1 MKALH
6 LAGALLG
13 SIATVRADLILHYP
27 FTESNPDA
35 TVPDAS
41 GNGNDGTLVGS
52 PELAGSNGLRLDG
65 VDDHVQLPGDLL
77 RDLTALTV
85 STQVLI
91 RSEQAGSY
99 FIFGLGVTSNGDG
112 NGYVFATGNPL
123 RAAISP
129 GNWEGEAESRSGDDL
144 PRDVWKTVTY
154 TLDSGSGEAAL
165 YLDGQKVADLTN
177 GNPIIAPGTIGGGST
192 PNNYIGRSQYEADS
206 YLAGS
211 VRDFRVYDTALTEE
225 EVQDLLPDEAS
236 RVESALAG
244 LTITN
249 AEDIRGNVHL
259 PSSVDGFDLTWESSD
274 TAVISADGIVTRQ
287 DNDAEVTL
295 TASISHSSGTT
306 DRSITTTVR
315 AAVSLPPFE
324 GYAFSYFTDNSVNG
338 EKIFFAASEGNDALH
353 WRELNGGGPVL
364 ASERG
369 TTGLR
374 DPFLIRSPEGDTFY
388 LIATD
393 LSIGSGTPWGDAV
406 KFGSRYLEVWESH
419 DLVEWS
425 EQRHILVAP
434 STAGNTWAPE
444 AFYDEEIGAYM
455 VFWASSLYEEG
466 DANRQGAT
474 YHRMM
479 YATTRDFVTFSEAQV
494 WQDAGMSRI
503 DTTVIRDPEGTYFR
517 FTKDEGAGGTGCTDI
532 IQEKSSS
539 LSGQMEE
546 WEIVATCIGRDA
558 GTQAVEGPTVFRG
571 NEGDANGGG
580 KYYLF
585 VDEYS
590 GRGYVPLETDDLGS
604 PEWRVSENYELPGS
618 PRHGTVIPVTAA
630 ELEYLVGTLG

>member
-1 MKALH
+1 MRALH

-13 SIATVRADLILHYP
+13 SLAAVQADLILHYP
-27 FTESNPDA
+27 LTEVAPDS
-35 TVPDAS
+35 TVLDAS

-52 PELAGSNGLRLDG
+52 PELTANGLRLDG
-65 VDDHVQLPGDLL
+65 VDDHVQLPDDLL
-77 RDLTALTV
+77 RDLTALTI

-91 RSEQAGSY
+91 RSEQAGNY
-99 FIFGLGVTSNGDG
+99 FIFGLGVTTSGDG

-129 GNWEGEAESRSGDDL
+129 GNWEGEAESRTDDDL
-144 PRDVWKTVTY
+144 PRDVWRTVTY
-154 TLDSGSGEAAL
+154 TLDSASGEAAL
-165 YLDGQKVADLTN
+165 YLDGEKVAGLTN
-177 GNPIIAPGTIGGGST
+177 DNPVVAPGTIGGGMT

-211 VRDFRVYDTALTEE
+211 VRDFRIYDTALTEE
-225 EVQDLLPDEAS
+225 EVKGLLPDEAS
-236 RVESALAG
+236 RVESALAA

-249 AEDIRGNVHL
+249 VGDVRGNIHL
-259 PSSVDGFDLTWESSD
+259 PSTVDGFDLTWESSD
-274 TAVISADGIVTRQ
+274 TAVISPDGIVTRQ
-287 DNDAEVTL
+287 DEDVEVTL
-295 TASISHSSGTT
+295 TGSIAHSSGITN
-306 DRSITTTVR
+306 RSITATVR
-315 AAVSLPPFE
+315 KAVSLPPFE
-324 GYAFSYFTDNSVNG
+324 GYAFSYFTDSSLDG
-338 EKIFFAASEGNDALH
+338 EKIYLAASEGNDALH
-353 WRELNGGGPVL
+353 WRELNDGAPVL
-364 ASERG
+364 ASSRG

-393 LSIGSGTPWGDAV
+393 LSIGSGTSWEDAV

-425 EQRHILVAP
+425 EQRHVLVAP
-434 STAGNTWAPE
+434 ATAGNTWAPE

-466 DANRQGAT
+466 DVNREGPT

-503 DTTVIRDPEGTYFR
+503 DTTVIRDEDGTYFR
-517 FTKDEGAGGTGCTDI
+517 FTKDEGAGETGCTDI
-532 IQEKSSS
+532 IQERSAS
-539 LSGQMEE
+539 LRGQMEE
-546 WEIVATCIGRDA
+546 WDVVATCIGRDA

-571 NEGDANGGG
+571 NEGDVNGGA

-590 GRGYVPLETDDLGS
+590 GRGYVPLETEDLGS
-604 PEWRVSENYELPGS
+604 PGWKVSENYDLPRS
-618 PRHGTVIPVTAA
+618 PRHGTVIPVTAE
-630 ELEYLVGTLG
+630 ELEYIVESVG